1 MNRPQG
7 IMELADDTFAT
18 DVEKGDGLVLVDFWA
33 PWCGPCRMVAPM
45 IEELAE
51 EYAGRVSFG
60 KLNVDDAPA
69 TAGAYG
75 IRSIP
80 TIALFKDGVP
90 VGGVVGVVAKERL
103 SALIDEH
110 LGEAEE

>member
-1 MNRPQG
+1 MSMRQEVL
-7 IMELADDTFAT
+7 ELADGDFAAE
-18 DVEKGDGLVLVDFWA
+18 VENATGLVLVDFWA

-45 IEELAE
+45 VEELAE
-51 EYAGRVSFG
+51 EYAGRVTFG

-90 VGGVVGVVAKERL
+90 VGGVVGVVPKARL

-110 LGEAEE
+110 LGDAEE